1 MSQLYVDNIKGRTGG
16 AINAPSGIVVSGVGT
31 FSGNV
36 SIAGTLTYEDV
47 TNIDSVGIITAQSG
61 LNASGGNI
69 VVGAGNIDV
78 GAGNIDVTGNVNISG
93 VTTSGTYEGDASE
106 IVSGKWTL
114 GADSTNHYTFTGIG
128 FTVTTNDPEI
138 TLQRGMV
145 YQFVNN
151 MGAHPFRIQS
161 TMNGSAG
168 TEYNNGVTNNN
179 VSNGTLTFKV
189 PFDAPSKLYYQCTAH
204 NAMGGTI
211 NIDGGPVI
219 SSSTGADFDGYK
231 VENGYTTVSGASGT
245 LDFVLLNG
253 HIQTHQGA
261 SSGNYGVNFR
271 TSPSVTVNSIMD
283 VGDVITCT
291 LMVASSSH
299 YLNGTVQIDGS
310 SSNLDIDYVGGSAPS
325 SANGSGYDIYTFTIQ
340 KTATTP
346 AYHIVVN
353 AMGAN

>member
-1 MSQLYVDNIKGRTGG
+1 MSQLYVDNIKNRTGG

-47 TNIDSVGIITAQSG
+47 TNVDSVGIITAQSG
-61 LNASGGNI
+61 IIATGGNI
-69 VVGAGNIDV
+69 VVA
-78 GAGNIDVTGNVNISG
+78 
-93 VTTSGTYEGDASE
+93 SGTYEGDASN

-114 GADSTNHYTFTGIG
+114 GANGTNHYTFTGIG
-128 FTVTTNDPEI
+128 FTVTTDDPEI

-145 YQFVNN
+145 YQFVNS

-161 TMNGSAG
+161 TVNGSAG

-211 NIDGGPVI
+211 NIDGGSVI

-231 VENGYTTVSGASGT
+231 VENGNVTVSGASGT

-271 TSPSVTVNSIMD
+271 TSPSVTVDSIMD

-340 KTATTP
+340 KTAATP

>member
-1 MSQLYVDNIKGRTGG
+1 MSQLYVDNIKNRTGG
-16 AINAPSGIVVSGVGT
+16 AVNAPSGIVVSGVGT
-31 FSGNV
+31 FSGSV
-36 SIAGTLTYEDV
+36 SIGGNLSVAGTVTKEDV
-47 TNIDSVGIITAQSG
+47 TNVDSIGIITARSG
-61 LNASGGNI
+61 IIA
-69 VVGAGNIDV
+69 
-78 GAGNIDVTGNVNISG
+78 TGNVNISG
-93 VTTSGTYEGDASE
+93 VTTSGTYEGDASN

-145 YQFVNN
+145 YQFVNS

-161 TMNGSAG
+161 TVNGSAG

-189 PFDAPSKLYYQCTAH
+189 PFDAPSTLYYQCTAH
-204 NAMGGTI
+204 PNMGGKI
-211 NIDGGPVI
+211 NIAGGAASDAYVGI
-219 SSSTGADFDGYK
+219 VSATTGSNLSGYK

-271 TSPSVTVNSIMD
+271 TSPSVTVDSIMD

-325 SANGSGYDIYTFTIQ
+325 AANGSGYDIYTFTIQ
-340 KTATTP
+340 KTAATP

>member
-1 MSQLYVDNIKGRTGG
+1 MSQLYVDNIKNRTGG

-47 TNIDSVGIITAQSG
+47 TNIDSVGIITAQNG
-61 LNASGGNI
+61 INAPGGNV
-69 VVGAGNIDV
+69 VVGAGDLSV
-78 GAGNIDVTGNVNISG
+78 SG
-93 VTTSGTYEGDASE
+93 ITTSGTYEGDASE

-145 YQFVNN
+145 YQFVNS

-161 TMNGSAG
+161 TVNGSAG

-204 NAMGGTI
+204 PAMGGII

-231 VENGYTTVSGASGT
+231 VENGNITVSGASGT
-245 LDFVLLNG
+245 LDFVLING
-253 HIQTHQGA
+253 HIQTHQGS

-271 TSPSVTVNSIMD
+271 TSPSITVDSIMD

-340 KTATTP
+340 KTAATP